1 VAVGPDDVRHGY
13 FTPDAA
19 YGDLWER
26 VASGAELT
34 DENRAQFWSLLAH
47 EYVESKLMEAGLP
60 YLSPDPGAWDADEMP
75 DVRSPYPSAH
85 NMAPLSTQST
95 MKDLL
100 RHWDAALGIPKGDLR
115 VAPDLSN
122 LDEVVRVAKER
133 LGL

>member
-75 DVRSPYPSAH
+75 DVRSLYPSAH
-85 NMAPLSTQST
+85 NMAP
-95 MKDLL
+95 
-100 RHWDAALGIPKGDLR
+100 
-115 VAPDLSN
+115 
-122 LDEVVRVAKER
+122 
-133 LGL
+133 